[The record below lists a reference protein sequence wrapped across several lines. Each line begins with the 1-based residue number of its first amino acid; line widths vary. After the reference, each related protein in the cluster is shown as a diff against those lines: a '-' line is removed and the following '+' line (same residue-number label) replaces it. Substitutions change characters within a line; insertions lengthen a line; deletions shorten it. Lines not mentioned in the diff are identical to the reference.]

1 MRTDLGDGIHKVR
14 VAISSKN
21 KGKSGG
27 ARIITDITAIL
38 SLEKGVITLL
48 YIYDKSERGNISD
61 KEIDELKKSHRI
73 ILINETKPCGVP
85 VGLFV
90 CFWRG

>member
-1 MRTDLGDGIHKVR
+1 MIEMRTDLGDGIHKVR

-27 ARIITDITAIL
+27 ARIITNTTAIL

-48 YIYDKSERGNISD
+48 YIYDKSQ
-61 KEIDELKKSHRI
+61 LLH
-73 ILINETKPCGVP
+73 
-85 VGLFV
+85 GLDNMHLDPIPK
-90 CFWRG
+90 

>member
-1 MRTDLGDGIHKVR
+1 MIEMRTDLGDGIHKVR

-21 KGKSGG
+21 IRKSEG
-27 ARIITDITAIL
+27 ARIITDTTAIL

-61 KEIDELKKSHRI
+61 KEIDELKK
-73 ILINETKPCGVP
+73 ILKEIPSNNSYK
-85 VGLFV
+85 
-90 CFWRG
+90 

>member
-21 KGKSGG
+21 KGG
-27 ARIITDITAIL
+27 ARIITNTTAIL

-61 KEIDELKKSHRI
+61 KEIDELKK
-73 ILINETKPCGVP
+73 ILKEIPSNNSYK
-85 VGLFV
+85 
-90 CFWRG
+90 